1 MYSGAVMT
9 AIALIGAEAWSRK
22 GPVCGAATGTR
33 VPIWVGGWARHM
45 RPTISRAMI
54 DGDGDDRVARRWFK
68 LQESP
73 IAESVREKEWGNVDA
88 SFHELAR
95 PAGSN

>member
-1 MYSGAVMT
+1 
-9 AIALIGAEAWSRK
+9 
-22 GPVCGAATGTR
+22 
-33 VPIWVGGWARHM
+33 
-45 RPTISRAMI
+45 MI

-95 PAGSN
+95 RAGSN